1 MLFIVTGPSGCGKSS
16 LAGRIL
22 EEIADIEFSVSYT
35 TRKERDTE
43 KEGKDYYFVSNE
55 EFERMIKEK
64 KFIEWAV
71 VHGHYYGTSR
81 REIEKKGIHKDLILD
96 IDVQGAQKLRSEI
109 KKAVF
114 IFILPPSYQE
124 LKNRLIKRGQE
135 SIDSIENRLEV
146 AKKEIRYYSQFDYIV
161 LNDKFEEAVVYLKSI
176 ILSTRCRRDIQIKN
190 ILPILRSFLGG
201 E

>member
-190 ILPILRSFLGG
+190 ILP
-201 E
+201 

>member
-16 LAGRIL
+16 LVGRII
-22 EEIADIEFSVSYT
+22 EEIAGIEFSVSFT
-35 TRKERDTE
+35 TRKKRDTE
-43 KEGKDYYFVSNE
+43 KEGKDYYFISNE

-81 REIEKKGIHKDLILD
+81 REVEKKGIHKDLILD

-114 IFILPPSYQE
+114 IFILPPSYQA

>member
-16 LAGRIL
+16 LVGRII
-22 EEIADIEFSVSYT
+22 EEIAGIEFSVSFT
-35 TRKERDTE
+35 TRKKRDTE
-43 KEGKDYYFVSNE
+43 KEGKDYYFISNE

-81 REIEKKGIHKDLILD
+81 REVEKKGIHKDLILD

-114 IFILPPSYQE
+114 IFILPPSYQA

-190 ILPILRSFLGG
+190 ILPILRSFLEG

>member
-16 LAGRIL
+16 LVGRII
-22 EEIADIEFSVSYT
+22 EEIEGIEFSVSFT
-35 TRKERDTE
+35 TRKKRDTE

-55 EFERMIKEK
+55 EFERMRKEK

-81 REIEKKGIHKDLILD
+81 REVEKKGIHKDLILD

-114 IFILPPSYQE
+114 IFILPPSYQA

>member
-16 LAGRIL
+16 LVGRII
-22 EEIADIEFSVSYT
+22 EEIAGIEFSVSFT
-35 TRKERDTE
+35 TRKKRDTE
-43 KEGKDYYFVSNE
+43 KEGKDYYFISNE

-71 VHGHYYGTSR
+71 VHGPYYGTSR
-81 REIEKKGIHKDLILD
+81 REVEKKGIHKDLILD

-114 IFILPPSYQE
+114 IFILPPSYQA

-190 ILPILRSFLGG
+190 ILPILRSFLEG

>member
-16 LAGRIL
+16 LVGRIL

-35 TRKERDTE
+35 TRKKRDTE

-81 REIEKKGIHKDLILD
+81 REVEKKGIHKDLILD

-114 IFILPPSYQE
+114 IFILPPSYQA
-124 LKNRLIKRGQE
+124 LKKRLIKRGQE

-161 LNDKFEEAVVYLKSI
+161 LNDKFEEAVLHLKSI
-176 ILSTRCRRDIQIKN
+176 ILGTRCRRDIQIKN
-190 ILPILRSFLGG
+190 ILPILRSFLEG

>member
-22 EEIADIEFSVSYT
+22 EEIAGIEFSVSYT
-35 TRKERDTE
+35 TRKKRDTE

-81 REIEKKGIHKDLILD
+81 REVEKKGIHKDLILD